1 MTYPTPSSNDF
12 NDLFSLWSWVNT
24 VSNGIFSAMMLLVV
38 FMVIFL
44 GGLFSGSRANRSWTF
59 ASFIC
64 FIISVLMSVFG
75 LLNKN
80 YLYLCILLLAGG
92 LVWIKLQDTY
102 E

>member
-1 MTYPTPSSNDF
+1 MTYSTPTSQDLG
-12 NDLFSLWSWVNT
+12 DLFSLWAWVNT
-24 VSNGIFSAMMLLVV
+24 VSNGIFSAMILLVI

-44 GGLFSGSRANRSWTF
+44 GGLMTGSRANRTWTF

-64 FIISVLMSVFG
+64 LIISILMAVTN

-92 LVWIKLQDTY
+92 LVWIKLGDSY